1 MSKNSAIKVTET
13 QVFIGYVSERCT
25 ARSGQM
31 TSRTLFDELRVELS
45 FAIAPAIACRSLITN
60 SANPVPTAE
69 DGLTRDQ

>member
-31 TSRTLFDELRVELS
+31 TSRTLFDKLRVELS
-45 FAIAPAIACRSLITN
+45 FRDRASDRMSLAHHEQCKS
-60 SANPVPTAE
+60 SAN
-69 DGLTRDQ
+69 G